1 MGEDRQG
8 GGTGLNASLDKGW
21 ELQLTVLMLFAVL
34 VSSGSLD
41 SLDTCL
47 RETQEQITR
56 LEDEQAA
63 VSTILDAIRQHL
75 LISRTYYNA
84 LALEEAEILQQLY
97 RVSSVFTSEDSLREA
112 LVESL
117 SSHMLYLYSHR
128 NLGGIG
134 SFFVEGGFSR
144 MLHRQAYIDYLAS
157 KAAGEVFMLSIS
169 QDSLG
174 SFRDSLEVLLINV
187 QQIRHQMEEI
197 QEGIHEEEER
207 QISMRNQIMG
217 RIAAA
222 EESLAV
228 LEERRLSRAEF
239 VTQLSVRSSSVSSGT
254 PIAEPDAD
262 SYMERQRGSV
272 NWPADGQVV
281 RGFGIETNQRYGT
294 QTTSDGI
301 TVVTSPSQDICAS
314 APGVVLW
321 AREFLSMGQMV
332 VLDHQDGYHTVYGYL
347 SSVMVSPDDEVTAGF
362 SLGRTGSVPG
372 GQSGYYFEIRRGG
385 EPVNP
390 IDYLE

>member
-1 MGEDRQG
+1 
-8 GGTGLNASLDKGW
+8 
-21 ELQLTVLMLFAVL
+21 MLFAVL
-34 VSSGSLD
+34 FSSGSLD
-41 SLDTCL
+41 SLDACL
-47 RETQEQITR
+47 RETQEQIIR
-56 LEDEQAA
+56 LENEEAT

-75 LISRTYYNA
+75 LTSRSYYNEM
-84 LALEEAEILQQLY
+84 ALEEAEILQQLS
-97 RVSSVFTSEDSLREA
+97 RVSGVFTAEDSLREV

-174 SFRDSLEVLLINV
+174 SFRDSLEILLVNV
-187 QQIRHQMEEI
+187 QQLRQQMGEI
-197 QEGIHEEEER
+197 QEGIYEEEVR
-207 QISMRNQIMG
+207 QVSMRNQIMG

-239 VTQLSVRSSSVSSGT
+239 VTQLSTRSTPVSSGIPMT
-254 PIAEPDAD
+254 EPDAD
-262 SYMERQRGSV
+262 SYMERQRGSI
-272 NWPADGQVV
+272 NWPADGLLV
-281 RGFGIETNQRYGT
+281 REFGIETNRQYGT
-294 QTTSDGI
+294 QITNDGI
-301 TVVTSPSQDICAS
+301 TVVTPPSQDVCAS
-314 APGVVLW
+314 APGVVMY
-321 AREFLSMGQMV
+321 AGEFLSMGQMV
-332 VLDHQDGYHTVYGYL
+332 VLDHQDGYYTVYGYL
-347 SSVMVSPDDEVTAGF
+347 GQVMVSFGDEMNPG
-362 SLGRTGSVPG
+362 SQLGRTGSVPG

-390 IDYLE
+390 LDYLE